1 MSESRIA
8 ALKQLI
14 AYRLPIESTIAALA
28 TFGWDCEAPLVTL
41 SVHDVLP
48 VLERFLAGDLTAEQL
63 TDWADLI
70 ECREDIACADK
81 PIDLSK
87 IVFRLANPNLRG
99 PITVDVVAEIRDRLR
114 SSCVG

>member
-14 AYRLPIESTIAALA
+14 AYRLPIESTIATLA

-48 VLERFLAGDLTAEQL
+48 VLERFLSGDLTAEQL

-70 ECREDIACADK
+70 ECRGDIACADE

-87 IVFRLANPNLRG
+87 IVFRLANSNLRG
-99 PITVDVVAEIRDRLR
+99 PITVAVVEKIR
-114 SSCVG
+114 VGR

>member
-8 ALKQLI
+8 AL
-14 AYRLPIESTIAALA
+14 A
-28 TFGWDCEAPLVTL
+28 TL

-99 PITVDVVAEIRDRLR
+99 PVTVAVVEKIR
-114 SSCVG
+114 VGR